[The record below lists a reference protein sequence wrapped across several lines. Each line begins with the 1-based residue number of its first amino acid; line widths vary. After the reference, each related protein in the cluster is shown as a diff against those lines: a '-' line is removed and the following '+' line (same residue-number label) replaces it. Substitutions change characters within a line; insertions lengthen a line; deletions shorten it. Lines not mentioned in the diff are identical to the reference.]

1 MPLDKEIKG
10 FIEKYKVH
18 LWGGDESLE
27 LRTEQGR
34 LESLDDGIYCLCYK
48 PHEEEIVTHD
58 KDTIEVK
65 DGWIMKNESLYQSL
79 RYVIDK
85 LLNDK
90 DDKDDKEDYV
100 DPDGG
105 DILETLSF
113 RGENIEGNLY
123 ITFEFE
129 YTGVTM
135 SEIEEAVKD
144 AEESAKWFS

>member
-90 DDKDDKEDYV
+90 DDKEDYV
-100 DPDGG
+100 DPDG
-105 DILETLSF
+105 
-113 RGENIEGNLY
+113 
-123 ITFEFE
+123 
-129 YTGVTM
+129 
-135 SEIEEAVKD
+135 
-144 AEESAKWFS
+144 

>member
-1 MPLDKEIKG
+1 
-10 FIEKYKVH
+10 
-18 LWGGDESLE
+18 
-27 LRTEQGR
+27 
-34 LESLDDGIYCLCYK
+34 
-48 PHEEEIVTHD
+48 
-58 KDTIEVK
+58 
-65 DGWIMKNESLYQSL
+65 MKNESLYQSL

-85 LLNDK
+85 LLNDKDDK